1 MRYYIRINFLPEPR
15 DDATLAGRCIS
26 ILHGVISRYG
36 YTDIA
41 VAFPEWNENAVG
53 SSIAF
58 VSQNSE
64 QLSFLVSQKY
74 FKEMASFKYFDIQ
87 PLKLVE
93 EGGEEVAF
101 VRTQAADKATGSR
114 RSVNFKRLV
123 KRAEQRGE
131 VYKPRTNSY
140 SSTFNHF
147 HKIPITSKGS
157 EKSFELNVELRELNE
172 ASLGVVN
179 SYGLSKKT
187 GLPISVPKD
196 LK

>member
-1 MRYYIRINFLPEPR
+1 MRYYIRIDFLPEPR
-15 DDATLAGRCIS
+15 DDSTLAGRCIS

-58 VSQNSE
+58 VSQNPE
-64 QLSFLVSQKY
+64 QLSLLVSQKY

-93 EGGEEVAF
+93 GSGEEVAF

-114 RSVNFKRLV
+114 KSVNSKRLA
-123 KRAEQRGE
+123 KRAELRGE
-131 VYKPRTNSY
+131 VYKPRTDSY

-157 EKSFELNVELRELNE
+157 EKSFELNVEMMSLNE
-172 ASLGVVN
+172 TSLGVVN
-179 SYGLSKKT
+179 AYGLSKKT
-187 GLPISVPKD
+187 STPISVPKE
-196 LK
+196 LR

>member
-15 DDATLAGRCIS
+15 DDTTLAGRCIS
-26 ILHGVISRYG
+26 ILHGVINRYG
-36 YTDIA
+36 YNDIA

-58 VSQNSE
+58 VSQNPE
-64 QLSFLVSQKY
+64 QLSLLVSQKY

-114 RSVNFKRLV
+114 RSVNFKRLA
-123 KRAEQRGE
+123 KRAELRGE
-131 VYKPRTNSY
+131 VYKPRADSY
-140 SSTFNHF
+140 RSTFNHF

-157 EKSFELNVELRELNE
+157 EKSFELNIELIKIKEK
-172 ASLGVVN
+172 SLGVIN
-179 SYGLSKKT
+179 NYGLSKKT
-187 GLPISVPKD
+187 GTPTSVPKE